1 MSREWYERNY
11 ISSELLWSLLDE
23 LTQSTE
29 LLREEMMVQEDGK
42 RTPAPLPDLV
52 ILGRKDMLVR
62 VGDLLHQHEASLLE
76 ILRNY
81 DVDALALDRAADMDE
96 EEGELQ

>member
-11 ISSELLWSLLDE
+11 VSAELLWSFLDE
-23 LTQSTE
+23 LAHSTE
-29 LLREEMMVQEDGK
+29 VLREEMMVQEDDK
-42 RTPAPLPDLV
+42 KTPSPLPDLV
-52 ILGRKDMLVR
+52 ILGRKDMLAR
-62 VGDLLHQHEASLLE
+62 VGDLLHQNEASLLE